1 ANATDKDI
9 SLSKKQSIS
18 QQRTPLTAT
27 PIDNNNNNNNNKETW
42 KTVVGSTAP
51 VSDSSQRLR
60 RTTTGSKS
68 AAAEPITPSNKI
80 SNGKP

>member
-1 ANATDKDI
+1 
-9 SLSKKQSIS
+9 
-18 QQRTPLTAT
+18 
-27 PIDNNNNNNNNKETW
+27 
-42 KTVVGSTAP
+42 GSTAP

-80 SNGKP
+80 SNGKPVGKEDSPASVSYSDSGKPRTGTALSTLNRSHQLKSSERLTD